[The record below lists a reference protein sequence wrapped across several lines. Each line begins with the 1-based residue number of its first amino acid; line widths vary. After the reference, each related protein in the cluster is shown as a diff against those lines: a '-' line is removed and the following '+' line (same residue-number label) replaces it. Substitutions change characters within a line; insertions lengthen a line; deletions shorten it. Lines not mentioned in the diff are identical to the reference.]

1 MNLPKKMQAAILCEL
16 TKDLVIAN
24 INLPNELEIG
34 QVLVKVHFSGI
45 CGTQLGEIDGAKGV
59 DNYLPHLLGHEGSGK
74 VVAVGPGVKT
84 VAPYD
89 NVVLHWKKGTGI
101 ESNTPSY
108 SWNGRKV
115 NAGWVTTF
123 NQYAVISENRC
134 TKIQDECDLKI
145 AALFGCAITTGF
157 GVIENNANV
166 KIGESVVVY
175 GAGGVGLNIVQAAS
189 LKNAYP
195 IIAVDIH
202 HSRINLAK
210 VMGATHIINSSEINA
225 EEEIQKITENNGVD
239 VFIDNTGKSAIIE
252 IGYRVTKKDGRVI
265 LVGVPKY
272 NDNIN
277 VNTLALHFGKLIK
290 GSHGGDCC
298 PEKDIPRYFN
308 LYKHGKVQ
316 LNTLISEVI
325 DLNEINYAI
334 SKMRSG
340 EIAGRCL
347 IKMPD

>member
-1 MNLPKKMQAAILCEL
+1 MQAAILCEL
-16 TKDLVIAN
+16 SKDLIVAE
-24 INLPNELEIG
+24 INLPEELEIG

-45 CGTQLGEIDGAKGV
+45 CGTQLGEIDGVKGA
-59 DNYLPHLLGHEGSGK
+59 DNYLPHLLGHEGSGT
-74 VVAVGPGVKT
+74 VVAVGPGVKH
-84 VAPYD
+84 VSPKD
-89 NVVLHWKKGTGI
+89 NVVLHWKKGAGI
-101 ESNTPSY
+101 ESNPPSY
-108 SWNGRKV
+108 TWSGKKI

-134 TKIQDECDLKI
+134 TKIQNECDLKI

-175 GAGGVGLNIVQAAS
+175 GAGGVGLSIVQAAS

-202 HSRINLAK
+202 QSRIDLAK
-210 VMGATHIINSSEINA
+210 LMGATHIINSLEINA
-225 EEEIQKITENNGVD
+225 EQEIQKITQNDGVD
-239 VFIDNTGKSAIIE
+239 VFIDNTGKAAIIE
-252 IGYRVTKKDGRVI
+252 IGYRITKKDGRVI
-265 LVGVPKY
+265 LVGVPNY
-272 NDNIN
+272 NEKINI
-277 VNTLALHFGKLIK
+277 NTLALHFGKFIK

-298 PEKDIPRYFN
+298 PEKDIPRYYS
-308 LYKHGKVQ
+308 LYQNGKVQ
-316 LNTLISEVI
+316 LNTLISEI
-325 DLNEINYAI
+325 FDLTQINDAI
-334 SKMRSG
+334 RKMRSG

>member
-1 MNLPKKMQAAILCEL
+1 MNFPKKMQAAILCEL
-16 TKDLVIAN
+16 SKDLIVAE
-24 INLPNELEIG
+24 INLPEELEIG

-45 CGTQLGEIDGAKGV
+45 CGTQLGEIDGVKGA
-59 DNYLPHLLGHEGSGK
+59 DNYLPHLLGHEGSGT
-74 VVAVGPGVKT
+74 VVAVGPGVKH
-84 VAPYD
+84 VSPKD
-89 NVVLHWKKGTGI
+89 NVVLHWKKGAGI
-101 ESNTPSY
+101 ESNPPSY
-108 SWNGRKV
+108 TWSGKKI

-134 TKIQDECDLKI
+134 TKIQNECDLKI

-175 GAGGVGLNIVQAAS
+175 GAGGVGLSIVQAAS

-202 HSRINLAK
+202 QSRIDLAK
-210 VMGATHIINSSEINA
+210 LMGATHIINSLEINA
-225 EEEIQKITENNGVD
+225 EQEIQKITQNDGVD
-239 VFIDNTGKSAIIE
+239 VFIDNTGKAAIIE
-252 IGYRVTKKDGRVI
+252 IGYRITKKDGRVI
-265 LVGVPKY
+265 LVGVPNY
-272 NDNIN
+272 NEKINI
-277 VNTLALHFGKLIK
+277 NTLALHFGKFIK

-298 PEKDIPRYFN
+298 PEKDIPRYYS
-308 LYKHGKVQ
+308 LYQNGKVQ
-316 LNTLISEVI
+316 LNTLISEI
-325 DLNEINYAI
+325 FDLTQINDAI
-334 SKMRSG
+334 RKMRSG